1 MKAVRS
7 IVVGMGLAGS
17 LGVTWV
23 GDEPRWDYF
32 GETGPENWAKLSPSY
47 GACLGRNQSPINL
60 AGFIEAELTPVEFS
74 YQAGG
79 TEVVNDG
86 HTIKVA
92 YAAGSSIL
100 LEGTA
105 FQLRWFHFH
114 APSENQ
120 VEGESF
126 PMEGHLVHA
135 DADGNLAIVAVMFTE
150 GEANRALGQAWA
162 EMPRQAGEKHTLAEP
177 IAAADLLPAD
187 RSYYRFNGSLTTPPC
202 TEGVHWL
209 VMKRPVSA
217 SAEQIAEFVRTL
229 GQPNN
234 RPIQPTN
241 ARPVLR

>member
-7 IVVGMGLAGS
+7 IVLGMGLAGS
-17 LGVTWV
+17 LAVTWV
-23 GDEPRWDYF
+23 GDEPQWGYF
-32 GETGPENWAKLSPSY
+32 GEAGPENWAKLSPSY
-47 GACLGRNQSPINL
+47 GACLGRNQSPVNL
-60 AGFIEAELTPVEFS
+60 ANFTEAELAPVKFN

-92 YAAGSSIL
+92 YAAGSSVR
-100 LEGTA
+100 LEGRA
-105 FQLRWFHFH
+105 FQLKWFHFH

-150 GEANRALGQAWA
+150 GEANKALGQAWA
-162 EMPRQAGEKHTLAEP
+162 EMPQRAGEKRTLAEP
-177 IAAADLLPAD
+177 VAAAGLLPAD

-202 TEGVHWL
+202 TEGVRWL

-217 SAEQIAEFVRTL
+217 SAEQIAKFARTI
-229 GQPNN
+229 GHPNN
-234 RPIQPTN
+234 RPIQPTG
-241 ARPVLR
+241 ARLLLQ